1 MWFKNLRFY
10 TFAKPLVQTF
20 DEVET
25 ALADKVFEPCGSM
38 EKARLGWISPLGREG
53 EMLTHVQGQYLMLCC
68 QKQERLLPA
77 SVVNEATDEKVAEL
91 EERQGRQ
98 IYRKEKRQIRDDV
111 FVTLLP
117 RAFTRNTQTFA
128 YISLADN
135 LLVVNSSS
143 APKAEELITLLRDT
157 LGSLPVEIPATNR
170 APADVMTRWLREQHG
185 SDNFVIDEE
194 CELFNPIDG
203 GNVVRCK
210 GQDLF
215 SEEIQAHLGAGKQ
228 VKSLGVTWNS
238 SVSCVLGEDLSIKRL
253 KFVGMN
259 EERDNGEAES
269 AAEKFD
275 QEFAVMTLQLTDFFD
290 NFFAAF
296 GGLETAQGAS
306 DN

>member
-1 MWFKNLRFY
+1 MFS
-10 TFAKPLVQTF
+10 A
-20 DEVET
+20 
-25 ALADKVFEPCGSM
+25 A
-38 EKARLGWISPLGREG
+38 
-53 EMLTHVQGQYLMLCC
+53 
-68 QKQERLLPA
+68 
-77 SVVNEATDEKVAEL
+77 VVNEATEEKVAEL
-91 EERQGRQ
+91 EERQGRK

-117 RAFTRNTQTFA
+117 RAFTRNQQTFA
-128 YISLADN
+128 YLSLADN
-135 LLVVNSSS
+135 MLIVNSSS

-157 LGSLPVEIPATNR
+157 LGSLPVEIPSTNR

-238 SVSCVLGEDLSIKRL
+238 VVSCVLSEDLSVKRV

-259 EERDNGEAES
+259 EERDQGDAET

-275 QEFAVMTLQLTDFFD
+275 QEFAVMTLQLTDFLKDFI
-290 NFFAAF
+290 AAF
-296 GGLETAQGAS
+296 GGLEQGADAS
-306 DN
+306 A

>member
-1 MWFKNLRFY
+1 MWFKNLRVY
-10 TFAKPLVQTF
+10 TFAKPLAQSF

-25 ALADKVFEPCGSM
+25 ALADKSFEPCGSM
-38 EKARLGWISPLGREG
+38 EKARLGWVSPLGREG
-53 EMLTHVQGQYLMLCC
+53 EMLSHAQGNYLMLCC

-77 SVVNEATDEKVAEL
+77 AVINEATDEKVAEL
-91 EERQGRQ
+91 EERQGRK

-117 RAFTRNTQTFA
+117 RAFTRNQQTFA

-135 LLVVNSSS
+135 LLIVNSGS
-143 APKAEELITLLRDT
+143 APKAEELLTLLRDT
-157 LGSLPVEIPATNR
+157 LGSLPVEIPTTSR

-203 GNVVRCK
+203 SNVVRCK

-215 SEEIQAHLGAGKQ
+215 SEEIQTHLGAGKQ

-238 SVSCVLGEDLSIKRL
+238 AVSCVISEDLAVKRV

-259 EERDNGEAES
+259 EERDQGEAES
-269 AAEKFD
+269 EIEKFD
-275 QEFAVMTLQLTDFFD
+275 QEFAVMTLQLSGFFTD
-290 NFFAAF
+290 FFAAF
-296 GGLETAQGAS
+296 GGIEESREA
-306 DN
+306 

>member
-1 MWFKNLRFY
+1 MWFKNLRVY
-10 TFAKPLVQTF
+10 TFAKPLAQTF
-20 DEVET
+20 EEIET
-25 ALADKVFEPCGSM
+25 ALADKLFEPCGSM
-38 EKARLGWISPLGREG
+38 EKARLGWVSPLGREG
-53 EMLTHVQGQYLMLCC
+53 EMLSHVQGNYLMLCC

-77 SVVNEATDEKVAEL
+77 AVINEATDEKVAEL
-91 EERQGRQ
+91 EERQGRK

-117 RAFTRNTQTFA
+117 RAFTRNQQTFA

-135 LLVVNSSS
+135 LLVVNSGS
-143 APKAEELITLLRDT
+143 APKAEELLTLLRDT
-157 LGSLPVEIPATNR
+157 LGSLPVEIPTTSR

-203 GNVVRCK
+203 SNVVRCK

-215 SEEIQAHLGAGKQ
+215 SEEIQTHLGAGKQ

-238 SVSCVLGEDLSIKRL
+238 AVSCVISEDLSVKRV

-259 EERDNGEAES
+259 EEREQGEAES
-269 AAEKFD
+269 EVEKFD
-275 QEFAVMTLQLTDFFD
+275 QEFAVMTLQLSGFFTDFFQ
-290 NFFAAF
+290 AF
-296 GGLETAQGAS
+296 GGIEESREA
-306 DN
+306 

>member
-1 MWFKNLRFY
+1 MWFKNLRVY
-10 TFAKPLVQTF
+10 TFTKPLAQSF
-20 DEVET
+20 EEIET
-25 ALADKVFEPCGSM
+25 ALADKPFEPCGSM
-38 EKARLGWISPLGREG
+38 EKARLGWVSPLGREG
-53 EMLTHVQGQYLMLCC
+53 EMLSHVQGPYLMLCS

-77 SVVNEATDEKVAEL
+77 AVVNEATEEKVAEL
-91 EERQGRQ
+91 EERQGRK

-117 RAFTRNTQTFA
+117 RAFTRNQQTFA
-128 YISLADN
+128 YLSLADN
-135 LLVVNSSS
+135 MLIVNSSS

-157 LGSLPVEIPATNR
+157 LGSLPVEIPSTNR

-238 SVSCVLGEDLSIKRL
+238 VVSCVLSEDLSVKRV

-259 EERDNGEAES
+259 EERDQGDAET

-275 QEFAVMTLQLTDFFD
+275 QEFAVMTLQLTDFLKDFI
-290 NFFAAF
+290 AAF
-296 GGLETAQGAS
+296 GGLEQSTDAS
-306 DN
+306 A